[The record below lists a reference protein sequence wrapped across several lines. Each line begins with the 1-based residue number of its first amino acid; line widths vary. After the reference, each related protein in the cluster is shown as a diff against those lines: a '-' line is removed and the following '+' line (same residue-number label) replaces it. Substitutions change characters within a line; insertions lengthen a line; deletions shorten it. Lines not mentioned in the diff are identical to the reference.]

1 VISPG
6 FIVKAKDQSSEVLI
20 LNLRHFAIISCLLVE
35 FSASGEKFTVIN
47 CGQDGGNQEG
57 SGAKDTF
64 GFKVVVFVA
73 DDLANST
80 RDNAFCGACGCH
92 PSVKGEAGNIGGVQ
106 SIEGRWVWV
115 F

>member
-1 VISPG
+1 M
-6 FIVKAKDQSSEVLI
+6 
-20 LNLRHFAIISCLLVE
+20 SCLLVE
-35 FSASGEKFTVIN
+35 FSASGGKFTVVN

-73 DDLANST
+73 NDVANST
-80 RDNAFCGACGCH
+80 RDNAFRGACGHH
-92 PSVKGEAGNIGGVQ
+92 PSVKGEAGNIGGGRSV
-106 SIEGRWVWV
+106 EGRWAWV